1 MKVRIQGRKRRVT
14 VVEAW
19 HRPPGGGAW
28 LYHVDD
34 KIFDPIPPIRTLGPE
49 DGRHAT
55 PSEKQIAA
63 NRKRRD
69 QQRRV
74 AKRTRKAAQ
83 AARDAAKK
91 AR

>member
-19 HRPPGGGAW
+19 HRPPGGG
-28 LYHVDD
+28 D